1 MSMDAWDELGIV
13 VKPHFATPYP
23 GSEWFTTYRERI
35 MGQYNG
41 DLEQFII
48 DLGDASS
55 ISAVISHN
63 FNAIELLGLREA
75 MLARDKRRIDE
86 YENIWR
92 KNHQIADGAPSTLL
106 GERMSGKFLRDVKKV
121 KDAVAASSNRT
132 PSPEPLRMIGDHRVL
147 AVLAG
152 RGGSKGL
159 PRKNVLDLGGKPLVA
174 WSVEAAQQSRLLDR
188 CVVSTDGEE
197 IARAARAAGGDVPF
211 MRPAELATD
220 TASIIDV
227 MIDVMDRLPESYD
240 IIVLLQATSPFR
252 TRQDIDDC
260 ISMLVEKGA
269 ETCVTFTEMVKPPS
283 FAVHISDDQR
293 MQPLEGSALL
303 KRATGNGAALHAK
316 RRGLRRLDR
325 LSVPE
330 HRVYSEDT
338 AAVVMPHERAID
350 IDTALDLEIARG
362 LLTRPGIIAP

>member
-1 MSMDAWDELGIV
+1 
-13 VKPHFATPYP
+13 
-23 GSEWFTTYRERI
+23 
-35 MGQYNG
+35 
-41 DLEQFII
+41 
-48 DLGDASS
+48 
-55 ISAVISHN
+55 
-63 FNAIELLGLREA
+63 
-75 MLARDKRRIDE
+75 
-86 YENIWR
+86 
-92 KNHQIADGAPSTLL
+92 
-106 GERMSGKFLRDVKKV
+106 
-121 KDAVAASSNRT
+121 
-132 PSPEPLRMIGDHRVL
+132 MIGDHRVL

-252 TRQDIDDC
+252 TGQDIDDC

-303 KRATGNGAALHAK
+303 KRRQETAQHYMPNGAVYAVWTDFLC
-316 RRGLRRLDR
+316 R
-325 LSVPE
+325 E